1 LYKRYHSFQNLS
13 AWQESPGFF
22 RVHNPLAYSTV
33 GKVIDMPGVDDI
45 AADNDNGDDNDDDSE
60 DNDNSSN
67 NANWL

>member
-1 LYKRYHSFQNLS
+1 
-13 AWQESPGFF
+13 
-22 RVHNPLAYSTV
+22 V

-45 AADNDNGDDNDDDSE
+45 AADNDNGDDNE

>member
-1 LYKRYHSFQNLS
+1 MS